1 MHAVLRS
8 CSPSSASMSRIP
20 SWLAFNPFGTFRF
33 NQMDEPLDETR
44 KPRETIPEE
53 DGGVISPHG
62 SPTWLPTRAQG
73 EKLKARTRPPP
84 RSRGP
89 APPPGT
95 DARARSHAGRP
106 SCYPR
111 TSAANPSRP
120 SARACTDTALS
131 GRRGVPSSSGGG
143 VTGGT
148 GRRPHSQWPL
158 WSITVRVAAAH
169 ANEPAVSAGQA
180 VLCEL
185 WPCRAPRPPARG
197 ATCRVAAGVGSVGDA
212 RTHTVVGLPLSKK

>member
-33 NQMDEPLDETR
+33 NQVDEPLDETR

-73 EKLKARTRPPP
+73 EKLKARTRPA
-84 RSRGP
+84 P
-89 APPPGT
+89 ALPWPGT
-95 DARARSHAGRP
+95 SLALTRARALHARALVLPSNFRSKP
-106 SCYPR
+106 L
-111 TSAANPSRP
+111 AA

-131 GRRGVPSSSGGG
+131 GRRGVPSSSG
-143 VTGGT
+143 
-148 GRRPHSQWPL
+148 RCYRWY
-158 WSITVRVAAAH
+158 WSPATQSVASMVYHRTVSRLHMPMNRQVRQGKRSCASTVRPAAA
-169 ANEPAVSAGQA
+169 
-180 VLCEL
+180 
-185 WPCRAPRPPARG
+185 ARG
-197 ATCRVAAGVGSVGDA
+197 ATSSQKISNLEGSQLVSMFTMVAP
-212 RTHTVVGLPLSKK
+212 TVAPCQ